1 MYKKLNELA
10 KVSKGKLILYT
21 ILSIVAGLTG
31 LFFISLVNKVIAELI
46 AGNDLSIIYLIDFGI
61 ILAVFIISKRVMA
74 GGIINLSQEL
84 HWNVRKDV
92 ADDVLKAPYSV
103 VKEKQDKI
111 YSTLTADVAN
121 IVHGSLAL
129 IQLASSFILIL
140 ACFLYMG
147 FLSYKLFAI
156 CLLINVFGIV
166 AYLLGAKKNSSRLNK
181 SRDLER
187 NYMDNFDAILSGI
200 KEIKVNPIIGDKI
213 YTKLNSVVDEAKEND
228 IKAFTG
234 YLNAEIITQI
244 LYYAL
249 VFFVL
254 FYAGSF
260 FDVQLET
267 TISFV
272 FVLLFLM
279 GPVSAIAAMVP
290 VLKRTT
296 ISVNRLVELKSD
308 LRDVVANEDDL
319 IEKIDHSLDFEKLE
333 FKECSFSYGED
344 KFSIGPL
351 NFEINK
357 GDVVF
362 IYGGNG
368 SGKTTLLNLI
378 LNINRPKTGEIVLNN
393 KILDKEK
400 PLKYNVLFSPVFS
413 DFYLF
418 DELYGVETVD
428 IDMANEYIELF
439 ELTDKVKIEDNKFST
454 LDLSTGQRK
463 RLALINALIENKPLI
478 ILDEWAADQDP
489 VFRKKFYREIIP
501 YLSSKGFTL
510 LLITHDD
517 KYYDTADKLF
527 KMEYGSVINVN
538 ETSEIS

>member
-46 AGNDLSIIYLIDFGI
+46 AGNSLDIIYLIDFGI

-147 FLSYKLFAI
+147 VLSYKLFAI
-156 CLLINVFGIV
+156 CLLINAFGVV
-166 AYLLGAKKNSSRLNK
+166 AYLLGAKKNSTRLNK

-308 LRDVVANEDDL
+308 LRDVVAKEDDL
-319 IEKIDHSLDFEKLE
+319 VEKIDESLDFEKLE
-333 FKECSFSYGED
+333 FKECSFSYGEN

-378 LNINRPKTGEIVLNN
+378 LNINRPKTGEIILNN

-418 DELYGVETVD
+418 DELYGVETID
-428 IDMANEYIELF
+428 IDKANEYIELF